1 MCRAGVSELELQF
14 PKSKSALLQNQQ
26 VSQHTMNNAIPQD
39 KAVNLSLRLSF
50 FQAVTGLR

>member
-26 VSQHTMNNAIPQD
+26 VSQHTMNNAILRD

-50 FQAVTGLR
+50 FQAVTGL